1 MKKLLFVIVAMGLV
15 VAGYCMSS
23 DSPETV
29 ASESGV
35 IVKADATVESTQTTN
50 RISLQF
56 NGSTWDVVSEYPMA
70 THQRVVVDGPATPG
84 FIVDFFPGSTV
95 APTNYYADI
104 LTIAEILP
112 GSDNTYIYTF

>member
-35 IVKADATVESTQTTN
+35 IVKMNATVENTQTAN

-56 NGSTWDVVSEYPMA
+56 NGST
-70 THQRVVVDGPATPG
+70 
-84 FIVDFFPGSTV
+84 
-95 APTNYYADI
+95 
-104 LTIAEILP
+104 
-112 GSDNTYIYTF
+112 

>member
-35 IVKADATVESTQTTN
+35 IVKAESTQTTN